1 MQCCAAITA
10 AACASARGT
19 PSAPR
24 WGPGPS
30 WPPRA
35 GAAAGRRGGS
45 GDLALLSAASS
56 CFALG
61 AATVE
66 HFKHLTA
73 ACAGRL
79 AGLAVHVAVI
89 AAWGVLSRR
98 DPVLDAPAR

>member
-1 MQCCAAITA
+1 MLRGDHRRGLCQRPRHAFGAQVGAGAIL
-10 AACASARGT
+10 
-19 PSAPR
+19 
-24 WGPGPS
+24 
-30 WPPRA
+30 
-35 GAAAGRRGGS
+35 AAAGGGGSGEARGS